1 MNAFD
6 VHRGDN
12 PRIRLLLLLIAGA
25 SALLLMGLAW
35 QQLIAGRVYLEMEQR
50 QTLRQILLPGPRAD
64 ILDREGRLLAGNR
77 PLFSAVIYL
86 DDIRPDFRREYS
98 RLLREVREQLADGEL
113 PDYAEL
119 QWQARLAVVQSH
131 VDQVDAITGRQTEF
145 PLRALIRHFNE
156 RLLLPLNLVSDLNG
170 NEYARLIEQLPTQS
184 PIQIHADSTRFYP
197 HGSLAAHVL
206 GFVTLED
213 PVDDPIMD
221 PNIKTFTFQAKRG
234 RTGLERSF
242 DERLQGQTGAEV
254 WRVDPLG
261 FQDLRLSLIPPRQ
274 SPALITSLDLDL
286 QQAAESALENRRGAA
301 IAIDVRSGEVLAM
314 ASGPG
319 YDANRL
325 TPFIPRSVSEEIDAA
340 GGWLNR
346 AIQLG
351 YPPGSTFKLLT
362 AMAGLRTETLHEQ
375 DEVHCPGL
383 HRVGNRLFYCHNRAG
398 CGTVDL
404 ARSLQVSC
412 NVYYYVAGLR
422 AGINAIAAE
431 ARRFGLDRRTDIE
444 LPFET
449 GRTIIPDPDWKRA
462 DGRGSWFPGDT
473 ANTSIGQGFLLVT
486 PLQMATFAASL
497 ARGETRTK
505 PTILSLSP
513 EEATTRDHGGA
524 RINLPATEMA
534 ALYAGMERAVGPGGT
549 GRMAAVPGLRIG
561 GKTGTAQFRADG
573 QNINLAWFI
582 GFAPI
587 DDPRIAVCVLIEGER
602 PGQALAGG
610 STAGPVARL
619 LFETYKEKYL
629 SSER

>member
-6 VHRGDN
+6 IHRGDN
-12 PRIRLLLLLIAGA
+12 PRIRLLLLLVVLA
-25 SALLLMGLAW
+25 ALILLFGLAW
-35 QQLIAGRVYLEMEQR
+35 QQLLAGKTYREMEQR

-64 ILDREGRLLAGNR
+64 ILDREGRLMAGNR

-86 DDIRPDFRREYS
+86 DDLRPEFRREYS
-98 RLLREVREQLADGEL
+98 RLLRESRAQLAEGVL

-119 QWQARLAVVQSH
+119 QWQARLAVVQSY
-131 VDQVDAITGRQTEF
+131 VDTIDAITGRETIL
-145 PLRALIRHFNE
+145 PLRTLIRHFNE
-156 RLLLPLNLVSDLNG
+156 RLLLPLTLVSDLDG
-170 NEYARLIEQLPTQS
+170 TEYARLIEQLSTQS
-184 PIQIHADSTRFYP
+184 PIQIYADSTRFYP
-197 HGSLAAHVL
+197 YSSLAAHVL

-213 PVDDPIMD
+213 PVDDPLID

-234 RTGLERSF
+234 RSGLERYF
-242 DERLQGQTGAEV
+242 DEQLQGQTGAEI

-261 FQDLRLSLIPPRQ
+261 FQDERLSIIAPRQ
-274 SPALITSLDLDL
+274 SPPLITSLDLDL
-286 QQAAESALENRRGAA
+286 QAVAELALENRKGAV
-301 IAIDVRSGEVLAM
+301 IAIDVRSGEILTM

-325 TPFIPRSVSEEIDAA
+325 TPFIPRVVSEEIDAE

-346 AIQLG
+346 AIQLS
-351 YPPGSTFKLLT
+351 YPPGSTFKLIT
-362 AMAGLRTETLHEQ
+362 AMAGLRTDSLREEDT
-375 DEVHCPGL
+375 VHCSGL
-383 HRVGNRLFYCHNRAG
+383 HRVGDRLFYCHNRAG

-412 NVYYYVAGLR
+412 NVYYYVNGLKT
-422 AGINAIAAE
+422 GIRSIAAE
-431 ARRFGLDRRTDIE
+431 ARRFGFDQRTGIE

-449 GRTIIPDPDWKRA
+449 GRTIVPDPDWKRE

-486 PLQMATFAASL
+486 PLQMTTFVASL

-505 PTILSLSP
+505 PTILALSP
-513 EEATTRDHGGA
+513 EQAATRDHGGDL
-524 RINLPATEMA
+524 IGLPSIEMA

-549 GRMAAVPGLRIG
+549 GRLASVPNLRIA
-561 GKTGTAQFRADG
+561 GKTGTAQFRADA

-587 DDPRIAVCVLIEGER
+587 DDPRIAICVVIEGER
-602 PGQALAGG
+602 PGQLLAGG
-610 STAGPVARL
+610 ATAGPIARRM
-619 LFETYKEKYL
+619 FAAYKEKYL
-629 SSER
+629 R

>member
-6 VHRGDN
+6 IHRGDN
-12 PRIRLLLLLIAGA
+12 PRIRLLLLLIAA
-25 SALLLMGLAW
+25 ATTLLLLGLAW
-35 QQLIAGRVYLEMEQR
+35 QQLIAGRGYREMEQR

-64 ILDREGRLLAGNR
+64 IVDREGRLLAGNR

-98 RLLREVREQLADGEL
+98 QLLRAARAELPEGVL

-119 QWQARLAVVQSH
+119 QWEARLAVVQSY
-131 VDQVDAITGRQTEF
+131 VAQVDAIIGRETEL
-145 PLRALIRHFNE
+145 PLRTLVRHFNE
-156 RLLLPLNLVSDLNG
+156 RLLLPLTLVSDLNG

-213 PVDDPIMD
+213 PVDDPLMD
-221 PNIKTFTFQAKRG
+221 PNLKTFTFQAKRG
-234 RTGLERSF
+234 RSGLERSF
-242 DERLQGQTGAEV
+242 DEKLQGQTGAEI

-261 FQDLRLSLIPPRQ
+261 FQDQRLSLIPPRQ
-274 SPALITSLDLDL
+274 SQALITSLDLDL
-286 QQAAESALENRRGAA
+286 QKVAEAALDNRRGAA
-301 IAIDVRSGEVLAM
+301 IAIDVVSGEVLAM

-325 TPFIPRSVSEEIDAA
+325 TPFIPRSVSEEIDEA

-362 AMAGLRTETLHEQ
+362 AMAGIRTETLHEGN
-375 DEVHCPGL
+375 EVECRGL
-383 HRVGNRLFYCHNRAG
+383 HRVGNRLFYCHNRSG
-398 CGTVDL
+398 CGHVDL
-404 ARSLQVSC
+404 ARSIQLSC
-412 NVYYYVAGLR
+412 NVYYYVHGLET
-422 AGINAIAAE
+422 GIRAIAAE
-431 ARRFGLDRRTDIE
+431 ARLFGLDQRTGIE

-462 DGRGSWFPGDT
+462 DGRGGWFPGDT

-486 PLQMATFAASL
+486 PMQMATFTASL
-497 ARGETRTK
+497 ARGETRTR
-505 PTILSLSP
+505 PTILALSP
-513 EEATTRDHGGA
+513 EEAANRDHGGE
-524 RINLPATEMA
+524 RIDLSATEMA

-549 GRMAAVPGLRIG
+549 GRMAAVPNLRIA

-582 GFAPI
+582 GFAPV
-587 DDPRIAVCVLIEGER
+587 DDPRIAICVLIEGER
-602 PGQALAGG
+602 PGQPLAGG
-610 STAGPVARL
+610 STAGPVARRI
-619 LFETYKEKYL
+619 FETYKEKYL
-629 SSER
+629 R

>member
-12 PRIRLLLLLIAGA
+12 PRIRLLLLVIAGA

-64 ILDREGRLLAGNR
+64 IVDREGRLLAGNR

-86 DDIRPDFRREYS
+86 DDLRPDFRREYS
-98 RLLREVREQLADGEL
+98 RLLREVREQLAEGEL
-113 PDYAEL
+113 PNYADL
-119 QWQARLAVVQSH
+119 QWQARLTVVQSY
-131 VDQVDAITGRQTEF
+131 VDQVDAITGRQTAF
-145 PLRALIRHFNE
+145 SLRTLIRHFNE
-156 RLLLPLNLVSDLNG
+156 RLLLPLSLVSDLTG

-184 PIQIHADSTRFYP
+184 PVQIHADSTRFYP
-197 HGSLAAHVL
+197 HHSLAAHVL

-213 PVDDPIMD
+213 PVDDPLMD

-234 RTGLERSF
+234 RTGLERAF
-242 DERLQGQTGAEV
+242 DDRLQGQTGAEV

-261 FQDLRLSLIPPRQ
+261 FQDVRLALIPPRQ
-274 SPALITSLDLDL
+274 SPAIITSLDLDL
-286 QQAAESALENRRGAA
+286 QQAAEAALDNRRGAA
-301 IAIDVRSGEVLAM
+301 IAIDVRSGEILAM

-362 AMAGLRTETLHEQ
+362 AMAGLRTETLQEQ
-375 DEVHCPGL
+375 DEVDCPGL
-383 HRVGNRLFYCHNRAG
+383 HRVGNRLFYCHNRSG

-404 ARSLQVSC
+404 ARSLQLSC
-412 NVYYYVAGLR
+412 NVYYYVAGLN

-431 ARRFGLDRRTDIE
+431 ARRFGLDQRTGIE

-449 GRTIIPDPDWKRA
+449 GRTIVPDPDWKRA

-486 PLQMATFAASL
+486 PLQMATFTASL
-497 ARGETRTK
+497 ARGETQTK
-505 PTILSLSP
+505 PTILAMSS
-513 EEATTRDHGGA
+513 EEAAIRVHGGE
-524 RINLPATEMA
+524 RLDLPETEMA
-534 ALYAGMERAVGPGGT
+534 ALYAGMERAVGTGGT

-610 STAGPVARL
+610 STAGPVAKR

-629 SSER
+629 SGER